1 MMQSDSFKKREVKP
15 FFRFY
20 FPFLLE
26 TFFCGNEYDIS
37 GCKPIEIKEDNRYN
51 NYISITIRRKNE
63 RTIGGVM
70 SIRVVVVDNSEE
82 LLVKLTG
89 ILNDMSEIELC
100 GSFPEAIAAM
110 QYIKENPVDL
120 VFSDIV
126 MPDISGITLASKLY
140 ELPDPPEVV
149 LLSGIP
155 GFSLEAFKIRV
166 FAFIVKP
173 YTRAQISKVIR
184 LYGEKQTIIF

>member
-1 MMQSDSFKKREVKP
+1 
-15 FFRFY
+15 
-20 FPFLLE
+20 
-26 TFFCGNEYDIS
+26 
-37 GCKPIEIKEDNRYN
+37 
-51 NYISITIRRKNE
+51 
-63 RTIGGVM
+63 M

-82 LLVKLTG
+82 LLLKLTG
-89 ILNDMSEIELC
+89 ILKDMSEIELC
-100 GSFPEAIAAM
+100 GSFPEAITAM
-110 QYIKENPVDL
+110 QYIKANPVDL

-184 LYGEKQTIIF
+184 LYKEKRSGAEVDSTAEIAR